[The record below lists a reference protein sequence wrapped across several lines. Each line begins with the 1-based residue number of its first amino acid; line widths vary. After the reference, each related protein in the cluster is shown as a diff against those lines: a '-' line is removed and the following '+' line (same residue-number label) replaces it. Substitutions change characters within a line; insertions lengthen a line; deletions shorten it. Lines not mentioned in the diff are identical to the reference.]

1 MVSFSIFFQQ
11 TLDLLSSTWYTKVRE
26 FEDVIFMYLADNIRY
41 LRKNRHMSQEDLAD
55 LLGYKSFT
63 TIQRW
68 EDGSSKPRINVLQQL
83 CDVFAVDLN
92 DLTGTDLTQGIPAR
106 SKTVGKIPVLGKVAA
121 GIPMEAVENII
132 DFEEIPA
139 EWEKSGSYFALQI
152 KGSSMAPRIMEGDVV
167 IVRKQATA
175 ENGDIAIVLVG
186 NSEATCKK
194 VKISEKGISL
204 LPLNQAYEPMF
215 YTTDEIQSLPV
226 TILGKVTELRG
237 KF

>member
-1 MVSFSIFFQQ
+1 
-11 TLDLLSSTWYTKVRE
+11 
-26 FEDVIFMYLADNIRY
+26 MYLADNIRY